1 MIYSSSIHIDK
12 LILSSFENDCHGI
25 RNISPG
31 PNPKEPIFG
40 TLQLLKVESGVE
52 EGLGNGLSS
61 DEDLLF
67 RSFENT

>member
-1 MIYSSSIHIDK
+1 MTV
-12 LILSSFENDCHGI
+12 I